1 MISSEDKSP
10 DRLYDHDIR
19 DPLFLYLES
28 LYGIVRFLE
37 EKNTGEAR
45 ADAVMVLDGLICGIE
60 IKSDA
65 DTYARLPSQVINYDA
80 YYDANF
86 IVIGLSHLVH
96 IREHVP
102 SWWGIITSENDH
114 GKIEFYMERHPQP
127 NPMMTEKKKI
137 SILWRPELNH
147 ILERAGLPAYRQKS
161 KDFVQNVL
169 LEKVDSPVLWHM
181 VTDELFER
189 DYTEIAQTI
198 RAYRTAH
205 GKKPRKK
212 RPIRRRRVL
221 HAR

>member
-1 MISSEDKSP
+1 MSLL
-10 DRLYDHDIR
+10 DRDIR
-19 DPLFLYLES
+19 EPLFEWLEANHS
-28 LYGIVRFLE
+28 MVRILE
-37 EKNTGEAR
+37 EIQIGRSR
-45 ADAVMVLDGLICGIE
+45 ADVVAVTEQGLIGME

-169 LEKVDSPVLWHM
+169 LEKVNSPVLWHM

-212 RPIRRRRVL
+212 RPIRRRRV
-221 HAR
+221 